1 MLTTKSSGLRYL
13 SGFAALA
20 LALGVAACNE
30 EGDGTD
36 QTSAVPEQGDTMEA
50 PLPVTPEEP
59 MEPEPA
65 PMEPETTQ

>member
-1 MLTTKSSGLRYL
+1 MLTIKSSGVRYL
-13 SGFAALA
+13 TGFAALA
-20 LALGVAACNE
+20 MALGLAACNE

-36 QTSAVPEQGDTMEA
+36 QTSAIPEQSDTMETPA
-50 PLPVTPEEP
+50 PAMPEEP